1 MRTKGIIFLLVLFG
15 IVVAIMWFF
24 TDRWLENQMED
35 IGSTIVGAK
44 VEFDGVDFSLTK
56 LHMKWK
62 RLQVTNP
69 DNTWQNLFE
78 TGIAEFDMDLLPLL
92 SKKIII
98 ENMQVEGLR
107 FNTPRQTDGKIE
119 KKEEATGKKSEVILA
134 IENRLKAETAR
145 MPVFNLQKLTKK
157 IDIDSLWK
165 LVNLQTPQKIDS
177 LKQSYQQKYTEWQQR
192 LTNLPSEKDLNRVTQ
207 QIETIRVDQL
217 KSLEEFQSAYNQ
229 VNQLYQQVD
238 STRKSVRSLKSD
250 FEQDLAKI
258 TETQKII
265 PTWIKDDYQQALRLA
280 QIPDISVGNVARIL
294 FGERVIQMMQSITGY
309 VGKARY
315 YEEKVKSTSPQ
326 KESPPR
332 LKGQDI
338 HFGTPPNL
346 PKFWIKQI
354 SLSGEAPNEL
364 RLAGKVENI
373 VSQQEVI
380 NQPTTIQITG
390 MRRDQASLQLLTTL
404 DYRQAVSQEKI
415 ELSMQNMPL
424 ANVKLTN
431 FALLPQK
438 IQKGTGKLNA
448 VLNFVGG
455 DFESKI
461 QFAAA
466 DLTFDYSD
474 KPANLDARLLE
485 LSRSITE
492 SLSLITLD
500 ALAAQTGK
508 DFKFRL
514 NSNLDELIASR
525 FKEILSQEIQKAQQQ
540 IEARVRQEVE
550 KRQKELETLMA
561 QKEQELR
568 AQIQKVEDEIKRQEE
583 MIKQKQKEIENRIA
597 SEKSKLQENL
607 QEQGKKKLKD
617 LLKK

>member
-315 YEEKVKSTSPQ
+315 YAEKVKSTSPQ

-568 AQIQKVEDEIKRQEE
+568 AQIQKVEDEIKKQEE

>member
-1 MRTKGIIFLLVLFG
+1 LRTKGIIFLLVLFG

-119 KKEEATGKKSEVILA
+119 KKEEATGKESEVILA
-134 IENRLKAETAR
+134 IENRLKAETAG

-165 LVNLQTPQKIDS
+165 LVNLQTPLKIDS

-207 QIETIRVDQL
+207 QIETVRVDQL
-217 KSLEEFQSAYNQ
+217 KNLEEFQSAYNQ
-229 VNQLYQQVD
+229 VNQLYHQVD

-265 PTWIKDDYQQALRLA
+265 PTWIKDDYQRALRLA

-315 YEEKVKSTSPQ
+315 YAEKVKSTSPQ

-354 SLSGEAPNEL
+354 SLSGEAPNDL

-474 KPANLDARLLE
+474 RPANLDARLLE

-568 AQIQKVEDEIKRQEE
+568 AQIQKVEDEIKKQEE

>member
-119 KKEEATGKKSEVILA
+119 KKEEATGKESEVILA
-134 IENRLKAETAR
+134 IENRLKAETAG

-165 LVNLQTPQKIDS
+165 LVNLQTPLKIDS

-207 QIETIRVDQL
+207 QIETVRVDQL
-217 KSLEEFQSAYNQ
+217 KNLEEFQSAYNQ
-229 VNQLYQQVD
+229 VNQLYHQVD

-265 PTWIKDDYQQALRLA
+265 PTWIKDDYQRALRLA

-315 YEEKVKSTSPQ
+315 YAEKVKSTSPQ

-354 SLSGEAPNEL
+354 SLSGEAPNDL

-474 KPANLDARLLE
+474 RPANLDARLLE

-568 AQIQKVEDEIKRQEE
+568 AQIQKVEDEIKKQEE

>member
-15 IVVAIMWFF
+15 MVVAIMWFF

-35 IGSTIVGAK
+35 IGSSMVGAK
-44 VEFDGVDFSLTK
+44 VEFDGVDFSFTK
-56 LHMKWK
+56 LHMRWK

-78 TGIAEFDMDLLPLL
+78 TGIAEFDMDLLPLI

-107 FNTPRQTDGKIE
+107 FNTPRQKDGKIE
-119 KKEEATGKKSEVILA
+119 KKEEAPGKKSEVLLA
-134 IENRLKAETAR
+134 IENRLKAETAE
-145 MPVFNLQKLTKK
+145 MPVFNLQKLKKK

-165 LVNLQTPQKIDS
+165 LVNLQTPLKIDS
-177 LKQSYQQKYTEWQQR
+177 LKQNYQQRYTEWQQR
-192 LTNLPSEKDLNRVTQ
+192 LTNLPSEKDLDRVTQ
-207 QIETIRVDQL
+207 QIEMIRVDQL
-217 KSLEEFQSAYNQ
+217 KSLEEFQSAYHQ

-238 STRKSVRSLKSD
+238 STRESVRSLKSN

-265 PTWIKDDYQQALRLA
+265 PNWIKDDYQQALRLA

-315 YEEKVKSTSPQ
+315 YAEKVKSTSPQ

-354 SLSGEAPNEL
+354 SLSGEASNEL

-373 VSQQEVI
+373 VSRQEVI
-380 NQPTTIQITG
+380 NKPTTIHITG

-415 ELSMQNMPL
+415 ELNMQNMPL

-438 IQKGTGKLNA
+438 IQKGTGELKA
-448 VLNFVGG
+448 IFNFIGG

-474 KPANLDARLLE
+474 RPTNMDARLLE
-485 LSRSITE
+485 LNRSITA

-525 FKEILSQEIQKAQQQ
+525 LKQILSQEIQKAQQQ

-550 KRQKELETLMA
+550 KRQKELETLIA

-568 AQIQKVEDEIKRQEE
+568 ARIQKVEDEIKKQEE
-583 MIKQKQKEIENRIA
+583 MIKQQQKEIENRMA
-597 SEKSKLQENL
+597 AEKSKLQENL